1 MSLGKLS
8 AGTSIVLGGRKV
20 SKREEVMSALEA
32 AATQLGMAYS
42 IAVES
47 NAMAADL
54 PVFKEVAAKQ
64 KEVVALMQ
72 QVSRVRGLGE

>member
-1 MSLGKLS
+1 M
-8 AGTSIVLGGRKV
+8 
-20 SKREEVMSALEA
+20 SKREQVLSALES
-32 AATQLGMAYS
+32 AATQLGLAYAT
-42 IAVES
+42 AVES